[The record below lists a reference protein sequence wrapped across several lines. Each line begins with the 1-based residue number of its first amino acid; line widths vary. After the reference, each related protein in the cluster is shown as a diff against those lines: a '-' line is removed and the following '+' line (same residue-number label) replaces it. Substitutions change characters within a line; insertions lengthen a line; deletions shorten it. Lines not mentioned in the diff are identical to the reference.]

1 MNLELAYTPALE
13 LAHRIKARELSPV
26 DIIDN
31 ALARIEAVNDELN
44 AFCFVYPEEAR
55 ARARAAE
62 AEVTKRGDDTLRPLH
77 GVPIALKDF
86 TPTRGKCTTLGSRVF
101 EDWVPDWQPVIVDR
115 LLAAGAILV
124 GKTTTPEF
132 ATAGFT
138 RSDLWGITCNPWNL
152 AHTPGGSSGG
162 SGAAVA
168 AGCVPL
174 AEGTDIGGSIRGPA
188 SICGV
193 VGLKPSLGRI
203 PCDLLDT
210 VFDDCLH
217 FGPLAR
223 TVSDAALFL
232 NVTKGPHDRDI
243 QSLPEIPD
251 LPLPINGNVRGRRFA
266 LSIDFGFFAVDAE
279 IENNL
284 RNAAHA
290 LRGAGAIVEE
300 VQLGWNRQ
308 IMDVWHDITNA
319 LYAGLFADRLDEWRD
334 RLEPGTVDVIEAGR
348 AVSGATLRRHGIVRT
363 QLWRSLAAVHERFDA
378 LLCPTEALPSA
389 LTSQSD
395 ADFYFDLPDGRY
407 KGMAMTM
414 PFNLT
419 AQCPVIS
426 LPTGFTSSGLPTGMQ
441 MVGRRFDD
449 NGLLEMAAGYEK
461 IMPWIENRPS
471 L

>member
-26 DIIDN
+26 DIVDN

-168 AGCVPL
+168 AGS
-174 AEGTDIGGSIRGPA
+174 ATSGSP
-188 SICGV
+188 
-193 VGLKPSLGRI
+193 
-203 PCDLLDT
+203 
-210 VFDDCLH
+210 
-217 FGPLAR
+217 
-223 TVSDAALFL
+223 
-232 NVTKGPHDRDI
+232 
-243 QSLPEIPD
+243 
-251 LPLPINGNVRGRRFA
+251 
-266 LSIDFGFFAVDAE
+266 
-279 IENNL
+279 
-284 RNAAHA
+284 
-290 LRGAGAIVEE
+290 
-300 VQLGWNRQ
+300 
-308 IMDVWHDITNA
+308 
-319 LYAGLFADRLDEWRD
+319 
-334 RLEPGTVDVIEAGR
+334 
-348 AVSGATLRRHGIVRT
+348 
-363 QLWRSLAAVHERFDA
+363 
-378 LLCPTEALPSA
+378 
-389 LTSQSD
+389 
-395 ADFYFDLPDGRY
+395 
-407 KGMAMTM
+407 
-414 PFNLT
+414 
-419 AQCPVIS
+419 
-426 LPTGFTSSGLPTGMQ
+426 
-441 MVGRRFDD
+441 
-449 NGLLEMAAGYEK
+449 
-461 IMPWIENRPS
+461 
-471 L
+471 